1 MSELVQ
7 QVQAELLSA
16 KGLDAADI
24 SGAIDQMLGRNVDYG
39 EVYIQSGRS
48 ESFGLEDGI
57 VKDGSF
63 AVDAGIGVRALAGE
77 KTGFAY
83 CEDIRKDGLSKAAA
97 AAKAVAASGSR
108 GPAAGLAVVSADAL
122 YSIQD
127 PIVSLSQDQKV
138 ALLQQVDKVA
148 RAEDPRVKE
157 VNVRIAANHS
167 SMLVMASDGT
177 LSADI
182 RPLVRLDVSVI
193 VEEKGRRE
201 RGNAG
206 GGGRTDLSAM
216 AQGDRAENLAREA
229 VRMAL
234 VNLQA
239 IDAPAGP
246 MPVVL
251 GPGWP
256 GVLLHEAVGHGLEG
270 DFNRKKTS
278 AFYDLVGKSVAS
290 DQITIVDDGT
300 IPNRRGSLTID
311 DEGTKSQNT
320 VLIEKGKLKGFM
332 HDRLNA
338 RLMKQ
343 SPTGNG
349 RRQSYSH
356 IPMPRMTNTYMLP
369 GKYEHDEL
377 IKSTKKGIYATQ
389 FSGGQVDITSGK
401 FVFSASEAFEIINGK
416 IGKPLKGATLIGN
429 GPDILKQVTM
439 VGNNLELDNG
449 IGTCGKEGQ
458 MVPVGVGQPS
468 LKIKKL
474 TVGGTV

>member
-1 MSELVQ
+1 MFSL
-7 QVQAELLSA
+7 
-16 KGLDAADI
+16 KKKI
-24 SGAIDQMLGRNVDYG
+24 SV
-39 EVYIQSGRS
+39 
-48 ESFGLEDGI
+48 LEKI
-57 VKDGSF
+57 NSF
-63 AVDAGIGVRALAGE
+63 A
-77 KTGFAY
+77 
-83 CEDIRKDGLSKAAA
+83 RKLS
-97 AAKAVAASGSR
+97 
-108 GPAAGLAVVSADAL
+108 
-122 YSIQD
+122 
-127 PIVSLSQDQKV
+127 PIVDQVSISLNGNYQNIEITKKNGDFFY
-138 ALLQQVDKVA
+138 D
-148 RAEDPRVKE
+148 
-157 VNVRIAANHS
+157 
-167 SMLVMASDGT
+167 T
-177 LSADI
+177 
-182 RPLVRLDVSVI
+182 RPLVRLNVSISVKKNGKI
-193 VEEKGRRE
+193 ETGSF
-201 RGNAG
+201 GM
-206 GGGRTDLSAM
+206 GGRYMYNNLIEKKNWKCAVESAFNQAKLKLSAKPS
-216 AQGDRAENLAREA
+216 
-229 VRMAL
+229 
-234 VNLQA
+234 
-239 IDAPAGP
+239 PAGEQT
-246 MPVVL
+246 VVL

-256 GVLLHEAVGHGLEG
+256 GILLHEAIGHGLEG

-278 AFYDLVGKSVAS
+278 AFFDLVGRKVAS

-300 IPNRRGSLTID
+300 IPERRGSLTID
-311 DEGTKSQNT
+311 DEGTISQNT

-369 GKYEHDEL
+369 GKYEHEEL

-401 FVFSASEAFEIINGK
+401 FVFSASEAFEILDGK

-429 GPDILKQVTM
+429 GPEILKEVSM
-439 VGNNLELDNG
+439 VANNLQLDNG